1 MPQGRLSTRARADTV
16 RLKRDIA
23 RADST
28 VRGLSRI
35 QAESSLS
42 PTHPTRRALQELQ
55 RRTFQRARAQEDT
68 VKQMRTA
75 APKPSTGHKSFAE
88 NVEAFDG
95 AALGER
101 PPRVTVPLGHPARD
115 RLPAA
120 VGHPAGVQT
129 ANGVD
134 NLRAN
139 SRTLQAGDSRAQSSG
154 LKPTRAA
161 VARFGGGS
169 V

>member
-1 MPQGRLSTRARADTV
+1 M
-16 RLKRDIA
+16 
-23 RADST
+23 
-28 VRGLSRI
+28 
-35 QAESSLS
+35 
-42 PTHPTRRALQELQ
+42 
-55 RRTFQRARAQEDT
+55 
-68 VKQMRTA
+68 KQMRKA
-75 APKPSTGHKSFAE
+75 APKPGAGHKSFAE

-101 PPRVTVPLGHPARD
+101 PPRVAVPLGHPARD
-115 RLPAA
+115 RLSSA
-120 VGHPAGVQT
+120 VGRPAGVQT

-161 VARFGGGS
+161 VARFNDGS